1 MRLSLSSQALKT
13 AGIDSFESLATADAR
28 KIESVTGRNYPFGDS
43 IKSYLPS
50 LGPKI
55 DINIEDA
62 GNRQG
67 KSTII
72 VTLTRLSQAVGS
84 SKQNYADM
92 VPSLTLFWINWH
104 SWNLNFYMIFC
115 QVVGSEEDN
124 AILFHEKIKS
134 VVLFSQLISFTVYY
148 LSFAVYFLSWYLL
161 ICFSCGGCCTISNS
175 SVKDSRIFQVIFLL
189 LFQLMLQSFYR
200 KLKVN
205 DLWLSR

>member
-67 KSTII
+67 KSIII

-92 VPSLTLFWINWH
+92 VPSLTLFWIN
-104 SWNLNFYMIFC
+104 
-115 QVVGSEEDN
+115 
-124 AILFHEKIKS
+124 
-134 VVLFSQLISFTVYY
+134 
-148 LSFAVYFLSWYLL
+148 
-161 ICFSCGGCCTISNS
+161 
-175 SVKDSRIFQVIFLL
+175 
-189 LFQLMLQSFYR
+189 
-200 KLKVN
+200 
-205 DLWLSR
+205 